1 MLGLANLCK
10 LTILPQYIFRNSN
23 PAVFGVKV
31 EAGKLKPHT
40 PLINP
45 DGESI
50 AKVKDI
56 QENQNKILEA
66 TTGQEIAMSLP
77 GTTFDRQLADTK
89 ELYSDI
95 SENQFKQFKDNK
107 DLLTQ
112 DEIQTLQKIAQIKR
126 KKKATWGV

>member
-1 MLGLANLCK
+1 
-10 LTILPQYIFRNSN
+10 
-23 PAVFGVKV
+23 
-31 EAGKLKPHT
+31 
-40 PLINP
+40 
-45 DGESI
+45 
-50 AKVKDI
+50 
-56 QENQNKILEA
+56 
-66 TTGQEIAMSLP
+66 MSLP
-77 GTTFDRQLADTK
+77 GTTFDRQLVDTR